1 VCHEQITKQAKSVL
15 KDISMGGAGVGLARD
30 RDDNLYEWGL
40 NHITP
45 LEKQASYI
53 CQGGE
58 SFLILEKKETK

>member
-1 VCHEQITKQAKSVL
+1 
-15 KDISMGGAGVGLARD
+15 MGGAGVGLVRD